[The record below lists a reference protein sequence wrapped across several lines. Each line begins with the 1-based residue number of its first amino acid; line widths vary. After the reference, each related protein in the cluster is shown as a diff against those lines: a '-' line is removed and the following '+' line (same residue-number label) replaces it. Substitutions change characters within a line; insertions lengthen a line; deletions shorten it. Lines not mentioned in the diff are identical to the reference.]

1 MNEPPSPPPLPLPSS
16 RVPDKPSALF
26 PMAGGT
32 GPGSAMEALLKHP
45 TTALF
50 EFTEGT
56 RAGALSRSLILIIVA
71 GLILFSL
78 VAVDFSQGIQ
88 WWAAP
93 LKLIGGLA
101 IAALLCLPSL
111 YIFSCLSGLEIRLK
125 TVAGLLLTGLAL
137 TATILVGFAPVV
149 WVFSQ
154 SSDSL
159 VFMGSVMIL
168 VWSIALYFGLG
179 LLARQARA
187 LGMQSGFHLS
197 LWMIIFVLV
206 TFQMTC
212 TLRPL
217 LGQADTFLPTQKRF
231 FLQHWS
237 EQINTSGQSTNPAP
251 RTTPVAH

>member
-1 MNEPPSPPPLPLPSS
+1 MS
-16 RVPDKPSALF
+16 

-45 TTALF
+45 GTALF
-50 EFTEGT
+50 EITEGN
-56 RAGALSRSLILIIVA
+56 RAGALSRSLILIIAA

-93 LKLIGGLA
+93 LKMIGGLL

-159 VFMGSVMIL
+159 LFMGSVMIL
-168 VWSIALYFGLG
+168 VWSVALYFGLG
-179 LLARQARA
+179 LLGRQARA
-187 LGMQSGFHLS
+187 LGMQSGFHLTI
-197 LWMIIFVLV
+197 WMVIFVLV

-217 LGQADTFLPTQKRF
+217 LGQAETFLPTQKRF

-237 EQINTSGQSTNPAP
+237 EQINASGKKIPAIP
-251 RTTPVAH
+251 LLPPAAR